1 MRKDQ
6 SRWRSL
12 TCGLCIVAT
21 LLAAC
26 TPSAEHA
33 RERLERSGIPVET
46 NSFVQAA
53 AERDV
58 ATIRLF
64 VASGLEIN
72 RLHSGTGVSP
82 LMAAAGAGR
91 TESVRLLIEK
101 GGSVWQRSR
110 GGETA
115 LMFAVHACRSEPTV
129 TALLQAGSNPNAGDA
144 KGDTPLFKFVAS
156 AGGPGCKQEVLSA
169 LLKAGAQ
176 PTQADP
182 HGLSALE
189 RAVQLR
195 DAATVATLLAA
206 GADPNHAEP
215 QEHRAALHWAAAG
228 GNADIVR
235 MLLRAGANPD
245 ALDSQGRAP
254 AHWANGNPS
263 IEWLLREGSSRR
275 TVPADRVLSQ

>member
-1 MRKDQ
+1 MRKDRPQ
-6 SRWRSL
+6 RRSL
-12 TCGLCIVAT
+12 TRGLCIAAA

-53 AERDV
+53 ADRDV

-72 RLHSGTGVSP
+72 RLHSGTGISP
-82 LMAAAGAGR
+82 LMAAAAAGR

-110 GGETA
+110 SGETA
-115 LMFAVHACRSEPTV
+115 LMFAVRHCRSEPAV
-129 TALLQAGSNPNAGDA
+129 TALLRAGSNPNASDA
-144 KGDTPLFKFVAS
+144 NGDTPLFMFVAS
-156 AGGPGCKQEVLSA
+156 ARGLGCKQEVLSA

-176 PTQADP
+176 PTQADR

-195 DAATVATLLAA
+195 DGATVATLLAA
-206 GADPNHAEP
+206 GAEPNHAEP
-215 QEHRAALHWAAAG
+215 QERRTALHWAAVG

-235 MLLRAGANPD
+235 MLLRAGARPD
-245 ALDSQGRAP
+245 ALDSQGRTP
-254 AHWANGNPS
+254 AQWANGNAP
-263 IEWLLREGSSRR
+263 IEWLLREAGTQRNGPAIG
-275 TVPADRVLSQ
+275 VPSQ

>member
-1 MRKDQ
+1 MPSRIGRCNTRAQRLPGAGPARVLRDAVGRHEKRLRRRSDSDSTDTGPVPPRQRATRAGRAELQRAHRSIDAGPMRKDR
-6 SRWRSL
+6 SRRRSL
-12 TCGLCIVAT
+12 TRGLCILAA

-33 RERLERSGIPVET
+33 RERLERSGISVET

-129 TALLQAGSNPNAGDA
+129 
-144 KGDTPLFKFVAS
+144 
-156 AGGPGCKQEVLSA
+156 
-169 LLKAGAQ
+169 
-176 PTQADP
+176 
-182 HGLSALE
+182 
-189 RAVQLR
+189 
-195 DAATVATLLAA
+195 
-206 GADPNHAEP
+206 
-215 QEHRAALHWAAAG
+215 
-228 GNADIVR
+228 
-235 MLLRAGANPD
+235 
-245 ALDSQGRAP
+245 
-254 AHWANGNPS
+254 
-263 IEWLLREGSSRR
+263 
-275 TVPADRVLSQ
+275 